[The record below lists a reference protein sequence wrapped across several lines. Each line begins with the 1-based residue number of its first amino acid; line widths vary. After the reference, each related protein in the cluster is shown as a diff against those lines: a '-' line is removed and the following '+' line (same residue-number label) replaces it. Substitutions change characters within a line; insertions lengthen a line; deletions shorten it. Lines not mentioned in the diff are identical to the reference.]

1 MENLPTSCIDLLRKE
16 MEIRNYSPRSVN
28 TYAGFIGA
36 MSARLKLPAEQITL
50 DAFKDYL
57 HVLIS
62 VEKRSVA
69 LINQAISAYK
79 ILQVDVLKRQWED
92 FKVKRPRRDK
102 KLPVVLSLDEVERL
116 LNVTRNVKHKAI
128 LMLAY
133 SAGLRKSEVLN
144 ITPAAID
151 SGRMQVRVVQGKGRK
166 DRYSILSATTL
177 DLLRVYYK
185 IVRPKHF
192 LFESWGSSGKAL
204 SERSLDNIVKDNA
217 RKAGIIKDISF
228 HTLRHSFATHLLERG
243 INLRL
248 IQQYLGHTSMRTTMV
263 YLHLTNIETLSVI
276 SPVDEM
282 KISWNF
288 HGR

>member
-1 MENLPTSCIDLLRKE
+1 MQEGETGGRFKVHTLNQLSWKTYQRVVLISFVRRWRFAITVPG
-16 MEIRNYSPRSVN
+16 SVN

-50 DAFKDYL
+50 DAFKEYL

-192 LFESWGSSGKAL
+192 LFESWAAA
-204 SERSLDNIVKDNA
+204 A
-217 RKAGIIKDISF
+217 RPF
-228 HTLRHSFATHLLERG
+228 
-243 INLRL
+243 
-248 IQQYLGHTSMRTTMV
+248 
-263 YLHLTNIETLSVI
+263 LSVRWII
-276 SPVDEM
+276 S
-282 KISWNF
+282 
-288 HGR
+288 